1 MEESLFLEDDP
12 GVAGFFAEREKKSW
26 FLSVHQL
33 VSYSLFSVSKI
44 HTTTPMGGGCLS
56 IGGERGFCKSFK
68 SRTMSETN
76 WEVMASDMVVPVSS
90 KVLRDMETL

>member
-33 VSYSLFSVSKI
+33 VSYSLFRF
-44 HTTTPMGGGCLS
+44 P
-56 IGGERGFCKSFK
+56 KST
-68 SRTMSETN
+68 RQRL
-76 WEVMASDMVVPVSS
+76 WEEGVCQSAENEAFA
-90 KVLRDMETL
+90 KVLKAERCQKPTGR